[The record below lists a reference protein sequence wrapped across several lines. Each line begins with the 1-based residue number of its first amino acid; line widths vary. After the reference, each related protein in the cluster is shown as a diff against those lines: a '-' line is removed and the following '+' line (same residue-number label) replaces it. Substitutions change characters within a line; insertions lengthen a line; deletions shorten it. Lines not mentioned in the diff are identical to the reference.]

1 MSDKNIP
8 SCNFFRLPFKPGT
21 RILTEATLNKHS
33 EIREPRKDYL
43 STKTRKIAFRNE
55 LLVIGV
61 TLGTEPEEMVY
72 IKATTSELLVSCSV
86 DTHKDYLSRYAYFT
100 LRQLMQ
106 YYSNYDFED
115 YYWPGFF
122 DPSTGACKYLIV
134 RKSKKDL
141 RVSLKVRYTG
151 FYKPGQHLPTVSAN
165 VIELRAE
172 TLPVPEQPSKNSQMV
187 LGFCLANCNDE
198 RYRNNHYPFLIPY
211 VGILNKFKTR
221 LKSITKYLLHEMEL
235 AELELTEE
243 QHKLVGICF
252 EMKKIA
258 LVGIPEFYADEKR
271 IAEINKQNQDNLNK
285 LFGLWQLAL
294 PLLSGRLYTYY
305 TYTFGMRNVKGKPVL
320 SSMVPCTFEHQ
331 TPEICFLWKDMGD
344 YYQLEM
350 RLSIGAKV
358 HHLQNFNTTLF
369 AMLIY
374 SPRKYVLL
382 NSIADSEL
390 LTYFQQRKF
399 QFLVLK
405 KHYQGDIKDF
415 VAQLRMV
422 YHFINK

>member
-1 MSDKNIP
+1 MPDKNIP

-134 RKSKKDL
+134 RKSKEDL
-141 RVSLKVRYTG
+141 RVSLKVRYKG
-151 FYKPGQHLPTVSAN
+151 FYKSGQHLPTVSAN
-165 VIELRAE
+165 VVERRVE

-221 LKSITKYLLHEMEL
+221 LKSITKYVLHEMEL
-235 AELELTEE
+235 AELKLTDE
-243 QHKLVGICF
+243 QNKLVEICF

-271 IAEINKQNQDNLNK
+271 TTEIHKQNQDNLNK
-285 LFGLWQLAL
+285 LFSLWQNAL
-294 PLLSGRLYTYY
+294 PLLLGRLGTYY

-320 SSMVPCTFEHQ
+320 SSMVPCTFEHR